1 MQENLSTILEK
12 KSNIASPR
20 STSYFNIIDNAIH
33 RKKNNEQRIK
43 KKSLKKSIP
52 IN

>member
-20 STSYFNIIDNAIH
+20 STSYFNIITPTIKNGEIN
-33 RKKNNEQRIK
+33 KKFTNM
-43 KKSLKKSIP
+43 L
-52 IN
+52 